1 MPTLLLRLAAPLQS
15 WGDESNFDTRRTQ
28 KFPTKSGVIGMLAA
42 ALGRSRTED
51 LSDLSALKFGVRIDC
66 GGEVIVDFHTAKSPK
81 NKDPYITR
89 REYLSDAVFV
99 VGLESEDRDFLEEI
113 RCALNSPVYPLFLGR
128 RSCPPTLPLVLGE
141 IREYELLTALKEEE
155 WQLSTE
161 RQKSAKESDCKLRI
175 ITDSDEGSA
184 LIRDVPISFDPTFRK
199 FGFRRIKDCGYVQ
212 KSKANDSEEHDPLS
226 ELR

>member
-1 MPTLLLRLAAPLQS
+1 MPTLLLRLAAPLQA

-42 ALGRSRTED
+42 ALGRSRTEA

-66 GGEVIVDFHTAKSPK
+66 GGEVIVDFHTAKAEKSA
-81 NKDPYITR
+81 YITY

-99 VGLESEDRDFLEEI
+99 VGLESENRDFLEEI
-113 RCALNSPVYPLFLGR
+113 RRALNSPVYPLFLGR

-141 IREYELLTALKEEE
+141 IRDCELLTALKEEE
-155 WQLSTE
+155 WQLSAE
-161 RQKSAKESDCKLRI
+161 RQRRAKESDCKLRI

-212 KSKANDSEEHDPLS
+212 KKRVGDLEHDPMS